1 MSINSKR
8 RPSAAKTVNHPLR
21 EQLATAIAGRI
32 EYLGL
37 KQVQAAEMLGLTQ
50 PRLNLLLRGHIEHFS
65 LDALAN
71 LAARSGL
78 TVRLSVTRPYGQN

>member
-1 MSINSKR
+1 MSTKVKR
-8 RPSAAKTVNHPLR
+8 RPTALKTVNQPLR
-21 EQLATAIAGRI
+21 EQLATAISARI

-71 LAARSGL
+71 LAARAGL
-78 TVRLSVTRPYGQN
+78 TVRLTVTRPYGQG

>member
-1 MSINSKR
+1 MSTKAKR
-8 RPSAAKTVNHPLR
+8 RPTTAKTVNHPLR
-21 EQLATAIAGRI
+21 EQLATAIAARI

-71 LAARSGL
+71 LASRAGL
-78 TVRLSVTRPYGQN
+78 TVRLTVTRPYGQG